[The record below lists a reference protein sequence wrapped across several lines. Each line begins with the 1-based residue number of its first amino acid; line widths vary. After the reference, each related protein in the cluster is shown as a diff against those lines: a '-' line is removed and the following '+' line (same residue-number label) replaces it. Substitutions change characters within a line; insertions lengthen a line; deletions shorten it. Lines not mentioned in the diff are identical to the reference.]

1 MKSIILKTALLI
13 NHFFLILHMSWLINE
28 GSQLSIKSIAPML
41 LSSIMLIDST
51 YISACNIR
59 ESKILSLFSGLLA
72 LDGWYI
78 LLSFETVGMANL
90 AFLFLSPVIW
100 YISIKFVFM
109 FLFQESG
116 YKFRKTTN
124 ILLLALCIGSLVGAT
139 ISERAFACMY
149 GLQFVGYI
157 LCVLFVIAYHRKRVA
172 FVLISERKA
181 ILLSFVAIGVS
192 FFVYYFAT
200 LGITDH
206 IENFA
211 VYLIVILFSMSVH
224 NIILKEHNGS
234 PLSTV
239 FSHKQRLFISLLLAA
254 ILGLL
259 VWSMGAGYAEW
270 LISVNV
276 LSVVAFVCNIVLGQN
291 LKHGETGIIKES
303 KYKSA
308 LRQLQQEE
316 ALKTEFANFLH
327 DDVLQDL
334 LAVKNMVSK
343 AYRPDIQDVITET
356 LDNLNIHIR
365 EQMQDYHPVLLKNLT
380 IKENYMNLIEAVAQG
395 FPQKNVSISFE
406 CPDSLFLV
414 EPYTLLVYRLIKE
427 LLTNVY
433 KHSDG
438 DCAWVTL
445 LQEKA
450 VIKLRISDN
459 GTAELSS
466 LTAVDPQKHKGIV
479 SVSEQVKGVGGTM
492 VCSANIPHGICI
504 EITIPMK
511 GDGSYQYFVS

>member
-1 MKSIILKTALLI
+1 
-13 NHFFLILHMSWLINE
+13 
-28 GSQLSIKSIAPML
+28 ML
-41 LSSIMLIDST
+41 
-51 YISACNIR
+51 
-59 ESKILSLFSGLLA
+59 
-72 LDGWYI
+72 
-78 LLSFETVGMANL
+78 
-90 AFLFLSPVIW
+90 
-100 YISIKFVFM
+100 
-109 FLFQESG
+109 Q
-116 YKFRKTTN
+116 
-124 ILLLALCIGSLVGAT
+124 
-139 ISERAFACMY
+139 
-149 GLQFVGYI
+149 
-157 LCVLFVIAYHRKRVA
+157 
-172 FVLISERKA
+172 
-181 ILLSFVAIGVS
+181 
-192 FFVYYFAT
+192 
-200 LGITDH
+200 
-206 IENFA
+206 
-211 VYLIVILFSMSVH
+211 
-224 NIILKEHNGS
+224 
-234 PLSTV
+234 
-239 FSHKQRLFISLLLAA
+239 
-254 ILGLL
+254 
-259 VWSMGAGYAEW
+259 AE
-270 LISVNV
+270 V
-276 LSVVAFVCNIVLGQN
+276 
-291 LKHGETGIIKES
+291 
-303 KYKSA
+303 
-308 LRQLQQEE
+308 RQLQQEE

-438 DCAWVTL
+438 DRAWVTL

>member
-1 MKSIILKTALLI
+1 MKATILKTALLI
-13 NHFFLILHMSWLINE
+13 NYIFLILHMSWFINE
-28 GSQLSIKSIAPML
+28 GSQLSIESIAPML

-51 YISACNIR
+51 YISSCNIR
-59 ESKILSLFSGLLA
+59 ENKILSLFSGLLA

-78 LLSFETVGMANL
+78 LLSFETVGVANL

-100 YISIKFVFM
+100 YISVKFIFM

-124 ILLLALCIGSLVGAT
+124 ILLFVLCIGSLVGAA
-139 ISERAFACMY
+139 ISEQAFACMY

-157 LCVLFVIAYHRKRVA
+157 LCVLFVIAYHWKRVA

-181 ILLSFVAIGVS
+181 ILLSFVVVGVS

-211 VYLIVILFSMSVH
+211 IYLIVLLFSISVH
-224 NIILKEHNGS
+224 NIILREHNGS
-234 PLSTV
+234 PLSAV
-239 FSHKQRLFISLLLAA
+239 FNHKQRLFIDLLSVT

-259 VWSMGAGYAEW
+259 VWSMGGGYSEW
-270 LISVNV
+270 LISVNA
-276 LSVVAFVCNIVLGQN
+276 LSVVAFICNIALWQS
-291 LKHGETGIIKES
+291 LKHGETGMVKES

-316 ALKTEFANFLH
+316 ALKAEFANFLH

-334 LAVKNMVSK
+334 LAVKNMVTK
-343 AYRPDIQDVITET
+343 AYRPAIQDLMTET
-356 LDNLNIHIR
+356 LDSLNTHIR
-365 EQMQDYHPVLLKNLT
+365 ERMQDYHPILLKNLT
-380 IKENYMNLIEAVAQG
+380 PKENYMNLIKAVAQG
-395 FPQKNVSISFE
+395 FPQKNVFVSFE
-406 CPDSLFLV
+406 CSDSLFLV
-414 EPYTLLVYRLIKE
+414 EPYTLLIYRLIKE
-427 LLTNVY
+427 LLTNIY

-438 DCAWVTL
+438 DRAWITL
-445 LQEKA
+445 SQEKA
-450 VIKLRISDN
+450 VIELRISDN

-479 SVSEQVKGVGGTM
+479 SISEQVKGVGGLM
-492 VCSANIPHGICI
+492 ACSANIPRGICV

>member
-1 MKSIILKTALLI
+1 MKATVLKTVLLI
-13 NHFFLILHMSWLINE
+13 NYIFLILHMSWLINE
-28 GSQLSIKSIAPML
+28 GSQLSIESIAPML

-51 YISACNIR
+51 YISSCNIR
-59 ESKILSLFSGLLA
+59 ENKILSLFSGLLA

-78 LLSFETVGMANL
+78 LLSFETVGVANL

-100 YISIKFVFM
+100 YISVKFVLM

-116 YKFRKTTN
+116 YKFRKITN
-124 ILLLALCIGSLVGAT
+124 ILLLALCIGVLVGAV

-149 GLQFVGYI
+149 GLQFVGYV

-181 ILLSFVAIGVS
+181 ILLSFVVVGAS

-200 LGITDH
+200 LGIPDH

-211 VYLIVILFSMSVH
+211 VYLIVLLFSMSVH

-239 FSHKQRLFISLLLAA
+239 FSRKQRLFIALLSAS

-259 VWSMGAGYAEW
+259 VWVMDGGYAEW
-270 LISVNV
+270 LISVNA

-291 LKHGETGIIKES
+291 LKHGATEIIKES
-303 KYKSA
+303 KYKAA

-334 LAVKNMVSK
+334 LAVKNMVGK
-343 AYRPDIQDVITET
+343 AYRPDIQDMITEA
-356 LDNLNIHIR
+356 LDSLNIHIR

-380 IKENYMNLIEAVAQG
+380 TKENYMNLIEAVAQV
-395 FPQKNVSISFE
+395 FPEKNVSVSFE

-438 DCAWVTL
+438 DRAWITL
-445 LQEKA
+445 SQENA
-450 VIKLRISDN
+450 VIELRVSDN

-466 LTAVDPQKHKGIV
+466 LTAVDSQKHKGIA
-479 SVSEQVKGVGGTM
+479 SVNEQVKGVGGSM
-492 VCSANIPHGICI
+492 VCSANIPRGIAI